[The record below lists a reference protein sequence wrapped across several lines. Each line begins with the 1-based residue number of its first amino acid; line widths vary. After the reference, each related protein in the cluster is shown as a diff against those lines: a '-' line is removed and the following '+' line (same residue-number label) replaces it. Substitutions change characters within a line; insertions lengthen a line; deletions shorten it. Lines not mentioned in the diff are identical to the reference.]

1 MHRARADSRE
11 TSGRKRLTS
20 RAPFRHL
27 PPPSHVN
34 ASGRFFQ
41 AIAARFDLPCG
52 SSHVSAND
60 AFERSLHPI
69 NVTRALTSRTI
80 PLWSTP
86 LRMPPNR
93 GAGRFTTPTTR
104 FGGLTVFFRAI
115 ERFLLD
121 RTPLSRTSDAP
132 VALVDQTSGALT
144 ARACPPTP
152 KIDSPHNLVKSYRT
166 HDPRRLLPFE
176 GLLRSVCSSLPN
188 TQTTKQTGLASI
200 GFATDTTRT
209 SDAPPTLSRC

>member
-1 MHRARADSRE
+1 MRVGGSFRLSPRVSTCLAARR
-11 TSGRKRLTS
+11 TS
-20 RAPFRHL
+20 RRTMRSRGHCI
-27 PPPSHVN
+27 PSTLHEHSRLGRSRFGQHPCECRQIEGPGVSRRRQP
-34 ASGRFFQ
+34 ASVGSRFF
-41 AIAARFDLPCG
+41 
-52 SSHVSAND
+52 S
-60 AFERSLHPI
+60 
-69 NVTRALTSRTI
+69 
-80 PLWSTP
+80 
-86 LRMPPNR
+86 
-93 GAGRFTTPTTR
+93 
-104 FGGLTVFFRAI
+104 RAI

-144 ARACPPTP
+144 TRACLPTP

-188 TQTTKQTGLASI
+188 TQTTKQTGLAFI